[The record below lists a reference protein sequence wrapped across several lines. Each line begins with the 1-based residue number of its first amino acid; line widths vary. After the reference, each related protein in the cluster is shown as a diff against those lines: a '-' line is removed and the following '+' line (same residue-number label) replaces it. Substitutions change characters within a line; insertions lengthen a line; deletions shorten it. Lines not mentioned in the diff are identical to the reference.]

1 MIQLTVCKPGDAAL
15 WAHELQAQLGAGFEV
30 SAWESGAP
38 PADYAVVWKPTPAFF
53 SQQTQLKA
61 MFAAGAGVDG
71 LLALQPP
78 AHIPLIRLE
87 DAGMGVQMAEYV
99 LHALLRWYRH
109 FDRYTAQAAEAQW
122 NPLSP
127 ERKSDWP
134 VGLLGYGA
142 LGHPVAQALRALGF
156 PVHAWVRRARTAD
169 VPLSVGSEQLPEFLA
184 RSRVLVA
191 LIPLT
196 PETAGLLNAE
206 RLGQLPRG
214 AYLIN
219 VARGG
224 LVDEPAL
231 LAALDSGHLAGAAL
245 DVCSPE
251 PAPEQHP
258 FWHHPKIALTPHVA
272 AATLREESIQ
282 QIAAKLQALLR
293 GEAVSGVV
301 GTGGY

>member
-1 MIQLTVCKPGDAAL
+1 MIRLTVCKPGDAAQ
-15 WAHELQAQLGAGFEV
+15 WAQDLQATLGAGFEV

-53 SQQTQLKA
+53 AQQTELKA

-109 FDRYTAQAAEAQW
+109 FDQYADQAAQRQW
-122 NPLSP
+122 QPLAP
-127 ERKSDWP
+127 ERKADWP

-142 LGHPVAQALRALGF
+142 LGQPVAQALRALGF
-156 PVHAWVRRARTAD
+156 PVQAWVRSPRPAD
-169 VPLSVGSEQLPEFLA
+169 LPLFAGPEQLPDFLR

-191 LIPLT
+191 MVPLT
-196 PETAGLLNAE
+196 AETAGVLNAE
-206 RLGQLPRG
+206 RLALLPKG

-224 LVDEPAL
+224 LVDEAAL
-231 LAALDSGHLAGAAL
+231 LAALDAGHLAGAAL
-245 DVCSPE
+245 DVCTPE
-251 PAPEQHP
+251 PAPADHP
-258 FWHHPKIALTPHVA
+258 FWNHPKVALTPHIS
-272 AATLREESIQ
+272 AATLREESIV

-301 GTGGY
+301 GPGGY